1 MGGTGAYGRATLLF
15 IMRATTLQQVIVE
28 VWLYKHCFS
37 ILSDEFASFDRE
49 AKLQRVKELLLLA
62 EEAFSSKLAGAR
74 GTYTLCIFVRE
85 DTLCVHSLQ
94 QSLFFVN

>member
-1 MGGTGAYGRATLLF
+1 
-15 IMRATTLQQVIVE
+15 MRATTLQQVIVE

-49 AKLQRVKELLLLA
+49 AKLQRVKELRLLA

-85 DTLCVHSLQ
+85 DTLCILSSQHHYFL
-94 QSLFFVN
+94 

>member
-37 ILSDEFASFDRE
+37 ILSDEFASFDRV
-49 AKLQRVKELLLLA
+49 AKLPRVKELRLPA
-62 EEAFSSKLAGAR
+62 EEA
-74 GTYTLCIFVRE
+74 IFQ
-85 DTLCVHSLQ
+85 C
-94 QSLFFVN
+94 